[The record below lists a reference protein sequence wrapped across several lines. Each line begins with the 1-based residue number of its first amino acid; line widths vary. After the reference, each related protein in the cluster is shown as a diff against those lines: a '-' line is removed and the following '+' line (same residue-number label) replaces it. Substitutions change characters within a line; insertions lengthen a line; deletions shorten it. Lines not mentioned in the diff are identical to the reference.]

1 MVSRDEL
8 LQKLQ
13 HVRFGAVSDEILK
26 KHIDDSMPII
36 EEIEQLKRQKN
47 AVILAHSYVT
57 PDIIYSVAD
66 YSGDSYELSKNALDA
81 EADLIVFAAVRF
93 MGETAK
99 ILSPHKEVLIPGTD
113 PACSLADSVTA
124 EDVRRLR
131 AEYPDHAFICYIN
144 TTADVKAECD
154 ASVTSSNVYK
164 IIENYPSDKI
174 YFLPDKLM
182 GRNIIEEMQRRGVKK
197 EIRLWDGTCY
207 VHEEFE
213 PRMIDEF
220 RAAHPDIY
228 VMAHPECKPEVVRKV
243 DYVGSTSQM
252 FKRIAQLA
260 TDKVMM
266 LTECGLI
273 SRIEVEK
280 PGKQFLGACQMCKYM
295 KSNSLEGI
303 LRVLKDPVRE
313 DYVNLDPEVS
323 RRARKSLE
331 MMFKYAEG

>member
-1 MVSRDEL
+1 MLTSSEL
-8 LQKLQ
+8 FEKLQ
-13 HVRFGAVSDEILK
+13 NVRFSSVTDENLL
-26 KHIDDSMPII
+26 KHIEQSMPVI
-36 EEIEQLKRQKN
+36 EEIERLKNEKN

-66 YSGDSYELSKNALDA
+66 YSGDSYELSKNALEA
-81 EADLIVFAAVRF
+81 EGELIVFAAVRF

-113 PACSLADSVTA
+113 PACTLADSITG

-131 AEYPDHAFICYIN
+131 EEYPDHAFICYIN
-144 TTADVKAECD
+144 TTAEVKAECD
-154 ASVTSSNVYK
+154 VSVTSSNVYK

-174 YFLPDKLM
+174 FFLPDKLM
-182 GRNIIEEMQRRGVKK
+182 GQNVIEEMARRGIHK

-207 VHEEFE
+207 VHEEFD

-220 RAAHPDIY
+220 REAHPDIY
-228 VMAHPECKPEVVRKV
+228 VMAHPECKPEVIRKA

-252 FKRIAQLA
+252 FKKIPELA
-260 TDKVMM
+260 TEKVMM

-280 PGKQFLGACQMCKYM
+280 PGKSFLGACQMCKYM
-295 KSNSLEGI
+295 KSNTLEGI
-303 LRVLKDPVRE
+303 LRVLKDPQAS
-313 DYVNLDPEVS
+313 DYVQLDAEVS
-323 RRARKSLE
+323 ARAKRSLE

>member
-1 MVSRDEL
+1 MVTADTLFSQLQQVRFSSIRDEDL
-8 LQKLQ
+8 KQ
-13 HVRFGAVSDEILK
+13 HIEK
-26 KHIDDSMPII
+26 SMPVI
-36 EEIEQLKRQKN
+36 EEIERLKREKN

-66 YSGDSYELSKNALDA
+66 YSGDSYELSKNALEA

-113 PACSLADSVTA
+113 PACSLADSISA
-124 EDVRRLR
+124 SDVRRLKE
-131 AEYPDHAFICYIN
+131 EYPDYAFICYIN
-144 TTADVKAECD
+144 TTAAVKAECD
-154 ASVTSSNVYK
+154 VSVTSSNVYK

-174 YFLPDKLM
+174 YFLPDRLM
-182 GRNIIEEMQRRGVKK
+182 GMNIIDEMQRRGIKK
-197 EIRLWDGTCY
+197 DIRLWNGTCY

-220 RAAHPDIY
+220 RSAHPDIY
-228 VMAHPECKPEVVRKV
+228 VMAHPECKPEVIRKV

-252 FKRIAQLA
+252 FKKIQELPGE
-260 TDKVMM
+260 KVMM

-280 PGKQFLGACQMCKYM
+280 PGKKFLGACQMCKYM
-295 KSNSLEGI
+295 KSNSLENI
-303 LRVLKDPVRE
+303 LRVLKDPRPE
-313 DYVNLDPEVS
+313 DYVQLDEEL
-323 RRARKSLE
+323 RLRAIKSLE

>member
-1 MVSRDEL
+1 MISADAL
-8 LQKLQ
+8 FHKLQ
-13 HVRFGAVSDEILK
+13 QVRFGAVSDENLK
-26 KHIDDSMPII
+26 NHIADSMPVI
-36 EEIEQLKRQKN
+36 EEIERLKKEKN

-66 YSGDSYELSKNALDA
+66 YSGDSYELSKNALEA
-81 EADLIVFAAVRF
+81 EGELIVFAAVRF

-113 PACSLADSVTA
+113 PACSLADSISGD
-124 EDVRRLR
+124 DVRALK

-144 TTADVKAECD
+144 TTAEVKAECD
-154 ASVTSSNVYK
+154 VSVTSSNVYR
-164 IIENYPSDKI
+164 IIENHPSDKI
-174 YFLPDKLM
+174 FFLPDKLM
-182 GRNIIEEMQRRGVKK
+182 GQNVIDEMARRGVKK

-228 VMAHPECKPEVVRKV
+228 VMAHPECKPEVIRKV
-243 DYVGSTSQM
+243 DFVGSTSQM
-252 FKRIAQLA
+252 FKKIPDLA
-260 TDKVMM
+260 TEKVMM

-280 PGKQFLGACQMCKYM
+280 PGKSFLGACQMCRYM
-295 KSNSLEGI
+295 KSNTLEGI
-303 LRVLKDPVRE
+303 LRVLKDPRPE
-313 DYVNLDPEVS
+313 DYVRLDPEIS
-323 RRARKSLE
+323 ARARKSLE
-331 MMFKYAEG
+331 AMFTYAEG